1 MIVCVCCRLL
11 NGHCPRAGAVES
23 PPLKKPPYVKKP
35 LNAFMLF
42 MKEMRPKVIEECTL
56 KESAAINQILGR
68 KVSVRVI
75 SAALAATV
83 WHRLRHVTVTGVRTS
98 MFRNLKQK
106 STLSHF
112 TS

>member
-68 KVSVRVI
+68 KVSVS
-75 SAALAATV
+75 SAPRLQLPSI
-83 WHRLRHVTVTGVRTS
+83 WHRLRDVTLPHVDV
-98 MFRNLKQK
+98 QK
-106 STLSHF
+106 FLQ
-112 TS
+112 

>member
-1 MIVCVCCRLL
+1 MCCRLL

-83 WHRLRHVTVTGVRTS
+83 WHRLRDVILPHVDV
-98 MFRNLKQK
+98 QK
-106 STLSHF
+106 FLQ
-112 TS
+112 